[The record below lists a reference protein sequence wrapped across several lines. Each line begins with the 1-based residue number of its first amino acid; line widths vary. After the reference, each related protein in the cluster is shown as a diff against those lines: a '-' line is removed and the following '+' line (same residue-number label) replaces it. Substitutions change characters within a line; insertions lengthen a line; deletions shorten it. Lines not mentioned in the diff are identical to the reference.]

1 MSKSARAR
9 HDSSASWGPRADD
22 PRVIRS
28 RAAVLEA
35 ARTLFLRQGYAGT
48 TMDDI
53 AALAGLTKRTLYN
66 NYPDKEALFLQIITD
81 VTGFADEFVR
91 QLRRERADGLTAAT
105 LPAALD
111 ELGTRLAVAAVRA
124 EVVALRRLLIGE
136 ARAFPALAAEYY
148 DRAPGQVIN
157 ALAWRLRR
165 LARVGLVQV
174 DDARSAAAQFA
185 YLVAGEHLDRAVL
198 TGTIPPNERIVAAAR
213 EGVRTF
219 LARYGCAPRPRGTSR
234 SGP

>member
-1 MSKSARAR
+1 
-9 HDSSASWGPRADD
+9 
-22 PRVIRS
+22 
-28 RAAVLEA
+28 
-35 ARTLFLRQGYAGT
+35 
-48 TMDDI
+48 MDDI

-66 NYPDKEALFLQIITD
+66 NYTDKEALFLRIVAD

-91 QLRRERADGLTAAT
+91 QLRRDRPEGLTAAT
-105 LPAALD
+105 LSVVLE
-111 ELGTRLAVAAVRA
+111 ELGTRLALAAVRT

-136 ARAFPALAAEYY
+136 SRAFPALGADYY
-148 DRAPGQVIN
+148 DRAPGQVID
-157 ALAWRLRR
+157 ALAWRFGH

-174 DDARSAAAQFA
+174 EDARGAAAQFA

-219 LARYGCAPRPRGTSR
+219 LARYGRARRRRVKSK
-234 SGP
+234 SGS